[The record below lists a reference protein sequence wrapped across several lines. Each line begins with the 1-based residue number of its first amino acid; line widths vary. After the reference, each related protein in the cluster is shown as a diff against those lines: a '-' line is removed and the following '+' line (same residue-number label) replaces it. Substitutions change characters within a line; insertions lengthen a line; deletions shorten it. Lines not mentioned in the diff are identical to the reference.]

1 MEFKSIFDFLKDDEQ
16 FEESYK
22 KCIEMEKSI
31 INQSDYSP
39 FILGRSAS
47 EAIIRVIAKNNP
59 ELNNRFFKYDDDFVS
74 FNDLIFACK
83 EKDLISG
90 NDFKKYRQLQKW
102 GNATIH
108 PDNDFNFLNEYK
120 KDHRYLFDISKHC
133 YQKFHDDEIIYEYNL
148 DDYDFKIETD
158 EEERNHQ
165 IKNVRFN
172 EVAADN
178 LIESFELKNIFI
190 PKIFINSIINS
201 FEDNIINK
209 NQFKSDIKDTEFIN
223 DENLDIFLN
232 YFNES
237 VQADVKKSI
246 QDLNDNLSKDILE
259 SINELNKSE
268 LSFKEL
274 NSLIENSKD
283 SNQRQIYTY
292 IKALADD
299 LVKSQINEYK
309 KEVENSPITKFA
321 ENGRKLLNYKNYK
334 IVEDDFGFSL
344 EEFGKNI
351 FLDDDQQKAV
361 EYDGDKPLVINAGP
375 GSGKTRVI
383 IERVVHLIKKG
394 IDPSTILVITFTRKA
409 TQELKDRLIN
419 ETELDV
425 KDINKMRISTV
436 HGSCRYLIAKYE
448 PVPYNYL
455 TRHGERSLFF
465 KKHKFDLG
473 FKKYAFLYDY
483 WIPSVLEEYDKY
495 FSFKIDSEELVNFIK
510 NTISPY
516 ETHYNSPNN
525 RYKRYIDDF
534 YQNNDINE
542 CPNRKI
548 LDSKK
553 LFTPSYYYRW
563 LNVAESYHEFLKIMN
578 ESSTCDDNTVL
589 TKANRI
595 LRNEYVLNRLPYKN
609 ILIDEFQDTD
619 HSQKRIFEKLLKIS
633 DSFTIVGDAD
643 QSIYGWRGAYPEF
656 FESFSKR
663 DVENVTLSTNYRS
676 SRNIVEFNE
685 ELIKKTRSNPKE
697 LKSKK
702 KYHAPIYHMTNKTV
716 DDEANRI
723 VSLINNLMN
732 QKKIKYYSDVAV
744 LFRRNKSVD
753 ALIKPLEMAGIE
765 YHLKENK
772 DFLDQNEIK
781 AMLLLFWYV
790 MPYDKF
796 KLNHL
801 GDSFLNLS
809 GFKDSDEFTSN
820 HIFRLSNDTQDKLF
834 KTEKDY
840 QHDLKNVARAASR
853 KIKGYSNLYS
863 YAEVFDLEDKVKN
876 EIFDNIETFDI
887 GLLDKEGLI
896 EFGII
901 NENDLNFFLKLNHI
915 KERLFSNSYDGKKI
929 TTLELFYELLNITD
943 YFSEISIDNNPDDLK
958 IKDNLALLSH
968 IIKDYES
975 IMGEYDYIGL
985 FVYLNRV
992 LKGYSCR
999 QNELDEG
1006 FNKVHLLSMH
1016 SAKGLEYPVVILGSL
1031 KDGICPL
1038 RYDSKKELY
1047 STPNYCFEYIYD
1059 ESTERQK
1066 YDAEELRT
1074 IYVASTRAK
1083 EILVLSSIGRDSK
1096 DVPDFLG
1103 KLKENPDV
1111 KIKLLEPG
1119 NTSIIPK
1126 IESSKVF
1133 KFKNDFPKVKF
1144 EDIIDDFIFC
1154 EYRYDLAN
1162 NTRFKVKLRNDKY
1175 VDMVLHKLLYGIHS
1189 SESIDL
1195 DLIDKKID
1203 TIINYHNISSSN
1215 SAYDIINNVKDY
1227 WIDWGNDYKI
1237 VDYNVKV
1244 LSRLKFCDLNSLVDL
1259 VIEEDNKISVV
1270 HFIGSDSN
1278 IYNMDLYKGFLLFYV
1293 TVLKDFDEFKDKEFN
1308 KVYLHSLKN
1317 NKRHEIKYD
1326 ETMES
1331 YVLEYLDEFTKTI
1344 HDNKFIKRRDNCSNC
1359 EYYGSVC
1366 KG

>member
-1 MEFKSIFDFLKDDEQ
+1 MAIELNDEQ
-16 FEESYK
+16 K
-22 KCIEMEKSI
+22 
-31 INQSDYSP
+31 
-39 FILGRSAS
+39 
-47 EAIIRVIAKNNP
+47 
-59 ELNNRFFKYDDDFVS
+59 
-74 FNDLIFACK
+74 
-83 EKDLISG
+83 
-90 NDFKKYRQLQKW
+90 
-102 GNATIH
+102 TIVEYGG
-108 PDNDFNFLNEYK
+108 DKFL
-120 KDHRYLFDISKHC
+120 
-133 YQKFHDDEIIYEYNL
+133 
-148 DDYDFKIETD
+148 
-158 EEERNHQ
+158 
-165 IKNVRFN
+165 
-172 EVAADN
+172 
-178 LIESFELKNIFI
+178 
-190 PKIFINSIINS
+190 
-201 FEDNIINK
+201 
-209 NQFKSDIKDTEFIN
+209 
-223 DENLDIFLN
+223 
-232 YFNES
+232 S
-237 VQADVKKSI
+237 VQ
-246 QDLNDNLSKDILE
+246 
-259 SINELNKSE
+259 
-268 LSFKEL
+268 
-274 NSLIENSKD
+274 
-283 SNQRQIYTY
+283 
-292 IKALADD
+292 
-299 LVKSQINEYK
+299 
-309 KEVENSPITKFA
+309 
-321 ENGRKLLNYKNYK
+321 
-334 IVEDDFGFSL
+334 
-344 EEFGKNI
+344 
-351 FLDDDQQKAV
+351 
-361 EYDGDKPLVINAGP
+361 AGP

-383 IERVVHLIKKG
+383 VEKVKYMVKELGVKPESFLI
-394 IDPSTILVITFTRKA
+394 ITFSTKA
-409 TQELKDRLIN
+409 ADELKDRLI
-419 ETELDV
+419 EGEIPASDV
-425 KDINKMRISTV
+425 QKMQISTIHSFCLKV
-436 HGSCRYLIAKYE
+436 LEETGTVGLDIVADGDKL
-448 PVPYNYL
+448 N
-455 TRHGERSLFF
+455 LFI
-465 KKHKFDLG
+465 KKHLKDLG
-473 FKKYAFLYDY
+473 FERECYVRTYEIDTIIGKYN
-483 WIPSVLEEYDKY
+483 EYST
-495 FSFKIDSEELVNFIK
+495 FNVNTEELVDYLEENFPVSDEFVDYVNKYMDENDGEFPIDEIK
-510 NTISPY
+510 EIDKENENTLFKDS
-516 ETHYNSPNN
+516 YNNA
-525 RYKRYIDDF
+525 KYIQMAKSYHLYLKLLEKENSIDYNQMQIKALDK
-534 YQNNDINE
+534 INE
-542 CPNRKI
+542 GYMPKY
-548 LDSKK
+548 
-553 LFTPSYYYRW
+553 T
-563 LNVAESYHEFLKIMN
+563 
-578 ESSTCDDNTVL
+578 
-589 TKANRI
+589 
-595 LRNEYVLNRLPYKN
+595 N

-685 ELIKKTRSNPKE
+685 ELIKKTRSKPKE

-887 GLLDKEGLI
+887 GLLDKDGLI

-943 YFSEISIDNNPDDLK
+943 YFSEISIDNNPEDLK

-1047 STPNYCFEYIYD
+1047 STPNYCFEYIDD

-1133 KFKNDFPKVKF
+1133 KLKNDFPKVKF